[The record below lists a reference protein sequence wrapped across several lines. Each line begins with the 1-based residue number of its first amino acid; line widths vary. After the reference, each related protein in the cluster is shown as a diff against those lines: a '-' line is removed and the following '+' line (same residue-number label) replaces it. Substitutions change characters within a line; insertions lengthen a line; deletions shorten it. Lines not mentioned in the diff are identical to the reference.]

1 MYRKMEKE
9 AFIEDYMSQRTAI
22 LTSMRSLF
30 KKTEPF
36 EKRNQKDCS
45 LFSVEEAL
53 EMYNKFEAK
62 SVDVLMNY
70 NTILRAYS
78 RWQESVNNVDLV
90 HTYEQINQDHL
101 MALVPEESRKLLSR
115 KDIDDIEEQLL
126 NWTDKAIVE
135 CLWEGIAGNSMSDL
149 ISLSEDMLDR
159 EKKQLRFPDGRTV
172 DLTEKLIRFLS
183 QAFSETE
190 YLCYGPSRRLKQLNG
205 YGCLYKER
213 DNAHAAD
220 SDDKFFRWVYRKI
233 DNFRKHV
240 GIKKFTMKNLST
252 SGMYHY
258 LCVGMAE
265 TGLDMKSY
273 LKTDNGSELMSK
285 YGYGE
290 SDARVDNVLHRYK
303 QFLV

>member
-1 MYRKMEKE
+1 MYRKVEKE
-9 AFIEDYMSQRTAI
+9 AFIEDYMTQRTVI
-22 LTSMRSLF
+22 LTSLRSLF

-36 EKRNQKDCS
+36 EKRNQKDCC

-53 EMYNKFEAK
+53 EMYNEFGAK

-78 RWQESVNNVDLV
+78 RWQESVNNVDIV
-90 HTYEQINQDHL
+90 HTYEQISQDHL

-115 KDIDDIEEQLL
+115 KDIDDIEEKLL

-135 CLWEGIAGNSMSDL
+135 CLWEGIAGDSMSDL
-149 ISLSEDMLDR
+149 ISLSGDILDR
-159 EKKQLRFPDGRTV
+159 ENKLLRFPDGRTV
-172 DLTEKLIRFLS
+172 DLTDRLMRFLS
-183 QAFSETE
+183 HAFSETE
-190 YLCYGPSRRLKQLNG
+190 YLCYGPSGRVKILNG

-220 SDDKFFRWVYRKI
+220 SDDKNFRWVYRKI
-233 DNFRKHV
+233 DIFRKHV

-258 LCVGMAE
+258 LCIGMAE
-265 TGLDMKSY
+265 TGLDMKAY
-273 LKTDNGSELMSK
+273 LKTDNGSALMSK

-290 SDARVDNVLHRYK
+290 SDSRVDNVLHRYR
-303 QFLV
+303 QFML